1 MWWEGPWVR
10 GCRWPPE
17 AESNPCQQS
26 AGNRGLSPTITQNSA
41 NNLNEPGAS
50 PDKIWV
56 LRGPLQRNYWHPCH
70 PRDPAQA
77 SYQST
82 KWVFKL
88 HRLGCEP
95 GHSRIPPGGALWKI
109 CKEQLSHLD
118 LNSGEADAPPTLCP
132 LVADVT
138 SVCSVHRCVST
149 LGLHKWLLASMN
161 QK

>member
-1 MWWEGPWVR
+1 MKCP
-10 GCRWPPE
+10 
-17 AESNPCQQS
+17 SHQ
-26 AGNRGLSPTITQNSA
+26 
-41 NNLNEPGAS
+41 
-50 PDKIWV
+50 
-56 LRGPLQRNYWHPCH
+56 HPCH

-95 GHSRIPPGGALWKI
+95 GHSRIPPDGALWKI

-118 LNSGEADAPPTLCP
+118 LNSGEAEAPPTLCP

-138 SVCSVHRCVST
+138 CLQCTPVYFHTWPSQVIVGLNEPEVRSAPSVPFFLLCDTNGGESLWVFTAGGVRNSSHRMS
-149 LGLHKWLLASMN
+149 
-161 QK
+161 